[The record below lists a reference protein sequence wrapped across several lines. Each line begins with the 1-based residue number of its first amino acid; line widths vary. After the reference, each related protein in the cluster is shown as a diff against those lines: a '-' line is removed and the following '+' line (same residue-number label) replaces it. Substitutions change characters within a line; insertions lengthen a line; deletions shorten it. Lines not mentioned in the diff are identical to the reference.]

1 MIMYVNG
8 EPITLH
14 KEISINEFLE
24 QERYDQRK
32 IAVGKNGSIIPKK
45 LFDSEMLCDS
55 DTLEI
60 VSLIG
65 GG

>member
-1 MIMYVNG
+1 MYVNG
-8 EPITLH
+8 EQITLQ
-14 KEISINEFLE
+14 KEVSIHEFLE

-45 LFDSEMLCDS
+45 LFGVEMLCDT
-55 DTLEI
+55 DNLEI

>member
-1 MIMYVNG
+1 MYVNG
-8 EPITLH
+8 EQKTLQ
-14 KEISINEFLE
+14 KEVSIHEFLE

-32 IAVGKNGSIIPKK
+32 IAVGKNGSIVPKT
-45 LFDSEMLCDS
+45 LFNAEMLCDT